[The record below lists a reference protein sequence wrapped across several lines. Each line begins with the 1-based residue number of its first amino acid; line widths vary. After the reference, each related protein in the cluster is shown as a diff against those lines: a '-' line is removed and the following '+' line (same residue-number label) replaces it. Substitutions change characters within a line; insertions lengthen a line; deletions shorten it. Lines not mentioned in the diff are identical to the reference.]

1 MGGFLLE
8 WYCHSTLKSGS
19 DFSPVLLPTTLEPAE
34 VTINYI
40 LYWNNVALDLNRI
53 THSTTRP
60 YNGPPLSAQ
69 MAKGFSTFLDPNSQ
83 DPAHRLPPTGDASDA
98 RNAIYANPNPTIA
111 TSTTEIIS
119 RLISN
124 ATAAFTGLE
133 AISPSYLFVNAVANV
148 ILKLLYINPDDESV
162 QQCSYRPV
170 PGQFKFDGDP
180 SNPVRNFPVDPNKSD
195 GPTKGIAT
203 FHLPYYGILA
213 KRIAVQ
219 MSVKGQSTEHI
230 LADPPNDI
238 KHPQDRP
245 EWEDA
250 LKDEIRMGGQP
261 AVNET
266 KCRPDQRAEV
276 TNADFARLF
285 ALVNSAMA
293 DAGIFAWN
301 RSGIRETE
309 NPLADPFFLSYG
321 APDTNSNRIS
331 LKPPFPSCPS
341 GHATFGGAVF
351 HMMRLHYKK
360 RDCLD
365 FEDDAPDTIAFQI
378 TSDELN
384 GINRDLLQP
393 YDHSKPIEQ
402 QPGILRTLRPRSF
415 SSLWAAI
422 FENAVSRIWLGV
434 HWRFDA
440 FAAKDINTPSTDPQK
455 ELYATN
461 EDGASAYLLVND
473 IRYKTVLSSGS
484 LRLGW
489 HKGPTPLYRALQI

>member
-1 MGGFLLE
+1 MP
-8 WYCHSTLKSGS
+8 
-19 DFSPVLLPTTLEPAE
+19 D
-34 VTINYI
+34 
-40 LYWNNVALDLNRI
+40 
-53 THSTTRP
+53 
-60 YNGPPLSAQ
+60 
-69 MAKGFSTFLDPNSQ
+69 
-83 DPAHRLPPTGDASDA
+83 
-98 RNAIYANPNPTIA
+98 NPT
-111 TSTTEIIS
+111 S
-119 RLISN
+119 
-124 ATAAFTGLE
+124 
-133 AISPSYLFVNAVANV
+133 
-148 ILKLLYINPDDESV
+148 
-162 QQCSYRPV
+162 
-170 PGQFKFDGDP
+170 
-180 SNPVRNFPVDPNKSD
+180 
-195 GPTKGIAT
+195 
-203 FHLPYYGILA
+203 
-213 KRIAVQ
+213 
-219 MSVKGQSTEHI
+219 
-230 LADPPNDI
+230 
-238 KHPQDRP
+238 
-245 EWEDA
+245 
-250 LKDEIRMGGQP
+250 
-261 AVNET
+261 
-266 KCRPDQRAEV
+266 EV

-301 RSGIRETE
+301 RSGST
-309 NPLADPFFLSYG
+309 NPFFLSYG

-461 EDGASAYLLVND
+461 EDGASAYLPVND
-473 IRYKTVLSSGS
+473 IRYKTVGPREDRPGQLFPIGGVPLGIRIAGDIFYSG
-484 LRLGW
+484 LR
-489 HKGPTPLYRALQI
+489 PTPEGLQPAAMG